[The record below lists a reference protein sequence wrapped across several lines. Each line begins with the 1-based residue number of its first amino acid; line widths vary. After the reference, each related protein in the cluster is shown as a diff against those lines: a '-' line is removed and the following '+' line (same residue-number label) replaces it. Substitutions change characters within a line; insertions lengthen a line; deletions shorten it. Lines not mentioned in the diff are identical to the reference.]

1 MNKEVTVILNGFR
14 RGECLDEQVNAL
26 NNGSIVPKKIM
37 LWYNY
42 PDKGDVNY
50 GITEKVSSAISN
62 ENLGVWARFAYALN
76 SRTEYVCVFD
86 DDMVPGPLWLE
97 NCINSINIKNGL
109 MGGVG
114 LLYSQPNP
122 PERSSYYEH
131 YTRFGWVDG
140 GQSNEITEV
149 DFVGHSWFF
158 RRDWLSMY
166 WRELP
171 DPKYFICKEDM
182 HFSHMLQKYGNIKTY
197 VPPHP
202 IDNKDMWCNIA
213 HIKYAC
219 DNNSMWETNQRSP
232 EGVPFKHLMNQAFV
246 DQRIAGWK
254 LIKENV

>member
-14 RGECLDEQVNAL
+14 RGECLNEQVNAL

-42 PDKGDVNY
+42 PDNGEINY
-50 GITEKVSSAISN
+50 DITEKVSSAISN

-76 SRTEYVCVFD
+76 ARTEYVCVFD

-97 NCINSINIKNGL
+97 NCINSIDIKNGL

-114 LLYSQPNP
+114 LLYSQPMP

-131 YTRFGWVDG
+131 YIRFGWVDG
-140 GQSNEITEV
+140 GQSNEIKQV

-171 DPKYFICKEDM
+171 DPKYFTCKEDM

-202 IDNKDMWCNIA
+202 MDNKDMWCNIA

-246 DQRIAGWK
+246 DQRLAGWK
-254 LIKENV
+254 LINEKL